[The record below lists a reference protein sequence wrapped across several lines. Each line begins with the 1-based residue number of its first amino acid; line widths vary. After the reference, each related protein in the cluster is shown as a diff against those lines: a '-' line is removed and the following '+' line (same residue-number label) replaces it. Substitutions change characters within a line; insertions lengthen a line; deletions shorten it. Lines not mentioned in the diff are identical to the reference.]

1 VALVTGASSG
11 NGRGIALRL
20 ASEGAAVVCADL
32 RPNALAG
39 GYEPDIE
46 IETDA
51 LIRQR
56 GGKAVFQKADVRSA
70 AEVEAAVA
78 RAVSEFGRLDLM
90 VNNAGTFTGLHTVI
104 EETEEEFQL
113 TMDVNLKGAWL
124 GCKYAIAQMLRQEPW
139 AGGGRGRIVNIAS
152 VAALIALP
160 REPAYCASKG
170 AVVALSKQAALD
182 FAQQSINVNV
192 VAPGFIYTAMTRS
205 AADTGF
211 EAAIKQITPF
221 PRLGNVS
228 DVVGATL
235 FLLSDDAAWITGT
248 VLTVDGG
255 ASRCSIAAPL
265 ASMSWCSR
273 T

>member
-1 VALVTGASSG
+1 MTERFKGRVALVTGASSG
-11 NGRGIALRL
+11 NGRGIALQL
-20 ASEGAAVVCADL
+20 ASEGAAVVCSDL
-32 RPNALAG
+32 RPKALAQ
-39 GYEPDIE
+39 GYESDIE

-56 GGKAVFQKADVRSA
+56 GGKAVFQKTDVRSA
-70 AEVEAAVA
+70 AEVDAAVM

-90 VNNAGTFTGLHTVI
+90 VNNAGTFTGPHTLV

-113 TMDVNLKGAWL
+113 TMDVNLKGTWL
-124 GCKYAIAQMLRQEPW
+124 GSKYAIAQMLRQEPGP
-139 AGGGRGRIVNIAS
+139 GGARGRVVNIAS
-152 VAALIALP
+152 VGALIALP

-182 FAQQSINVNV
+182 FAAQSINVNV
-192 VAPGFIYTAMTRS
+192 VAPGFIHTAMTRP
-205 AADTGF
+205 AADVAEVIT
-211 EAAIKQITPF
+211 ALKQLTPL

-235 FLLSDDAAWITGT
+235 FLLSDDAAWVTGT

-255 ASRCSIAAPL
+255 ESVF
-265 ASMSWCSR
+265 
-273 T
+273 